1 MFEKLESVVEKYDEL
16 TKKVADPDVIAN
28 QEVWQKDMKEMGE
41 IEPVVRKYKEYK
53 QASEEYEFAKE
64 MVDTEDDED
73 LRDLAKAEV
82 SEQADKLE
90 KITSEL
96 KVLLIPKD
104 PNDEKNVILEIRAG
118 TGGDEAAL
126 FGGDLLRMYTRYT
139 ERHGFSIEIMDM
151 NDTGIGGV
159 KEAEV
164 MIKGKGAYS
173 RLKFESGVHRVQRVP
188 ETEAAGRIHTSA
200 ATVAV
205 LPEVDDV
212 EVNIDPNDVKVD
224 VYRASGNGG
233 QCVNT
238 TDSAVRLTHLPTGI
252 VVTCQDEKSQI
263 KNRAKAM
270 TVLKAR
276 IYDKMQQE
284 QNAKIAA
291 ERKDQVGSGDRS
303 ERIRTYNFPQSR
315 VTDHR
320 IGLTLY
326 KLDQIMDGDLDEIID
341 ALITDDQAKK
351 MDNY

>member
-1 MFEKLESVVEKYDEL
+1 MFEKLETVVEKYQEL

-28 QEVWQKDMKEMGE
+28 QEVWRKHMKEMGE
-41 IEPVVRKYKEYK
+41 IEPVVHKYEEYK
-53 QASEEYEFAKE
+53 KAVEDFEFAKE
-64 MVDTEDDED
+64 MVETEEDEE
-73 LRDLAKAEV
+73 LRDMAKAEV
-82 SEQADKLE
+82 SELEDKLE
-90 KITSEL
+90 QITADL

-126 FGGDLLRMYTRYT
+126 FGGDLLRMYTRYA
-139 ERHGFSIEIMDM
+139 ERHRWALEIMDM

-326 KLDQIMDGDLDEIID
+326 KLDQIMDGDIDEIID

>member
-16 TKKVADPDVIAN
+16 TAKVADPDVIAN
-28 QEVWQKDMKEMGE
+28 QEVWQKSMKEMGE

-53 QASEEYEFAKE
+53 EAFEALEFAKD
-64 MVDTEDDED
+64 MVENEDDEE

-82 SEQADKLE
+82 SEQEDKLE
-90 KITSEL
+90 QLTSEL

-118 TGGDEAAL
+118 TGGEEAAL

-139 ERHGFSIEIMDM
+139 ERHGYSIEIMDM

-315 VTDHR
+315 VTQAGSDHGWR
-320 IGLTLY
+320 SG
-326 KLDQIMDGDLDEIID
+326 
-341 ALITDDQAKK
+341 
-351 MDNY
+351 